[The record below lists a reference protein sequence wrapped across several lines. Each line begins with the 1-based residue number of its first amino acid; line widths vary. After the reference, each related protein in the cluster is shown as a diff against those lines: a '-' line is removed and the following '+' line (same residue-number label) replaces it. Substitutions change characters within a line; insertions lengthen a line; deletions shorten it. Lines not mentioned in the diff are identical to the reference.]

1 MWQARDG
8 EEDAWY
14 RLGRTLEAGVT
25 GEVFEAEHPRLTAP
39 CAVKILRAALTE
51 RIEAL
56 PLFRHDVETVAAL
69 RHPNVLQVMEVGSTP
84 EVPAFVVSELV
95 DGRALADRLG
105 TKSRI
110 PLRQAVDIVRGA
122 AAGLQAAHQAGV
134 VHGELNPR
142 NILLARSEGHDH
154 GVVKLLD
161 FGIVRLRALDTIATL
176 PVETIR
182 YLSPE
187 QASGRIEEMDG
198 RSDQF
203 ALAVIAYRMLS
214 GRDAFEGD
222 SAVSLLYQ
230 IVHGQPAPAPIAEGG
245 AAVEAVLRRALAKE
259 RSHRYESIGDF
270 ARAMAEAVGEQRR
283 PTPPPQVVLV
293 QPPAPVAPVVPVVRA
308 PPPALGP
315 PLATDDGSDL
325 FTHPFFEPQGM
336 EVRPRP
342 RRRRRVRII
351 YRRRRSHA
359 GLTTLLV
366 LGIVASWLGGALAVG
381 WRPPLAWRQ
390 SPLWHQLG
398 LPYGER

>member
-1 MWQARDG
+1 MWQAGEG

-25 GEVFEAEHPRLTAP
+25 GEVFEAEHPRLPAP

-56 PLFRHDVETVAAL
+56 PQFRHDVETVAAL

-84 EVPAFVVSELV
+84 EVPAFVVSELL
-95 DGRALADRLG
+95 DGRTLADRLG
-105 TKSRI
+105 VKGRI
-110 PLRQAVDIVRGA
+110 PLLQAVEIVRAA
-122 AAGLQAAHQAGV
+122 AAGLQAAHHAGV

-142 NILLARSEGHDH
+142 NILLARSEGHDR
-154 GVVKLLD
+154 VTVKLLD

-187 QASGRIEEMDG
+187 QASGRSEELDG
-198 RSDQF
+198 RADQF

-230 IVHGQPAPAPIAEGG
+230 IVHGQPNPSPIGAGG
-245 AAVEAVLRRALAKE
+245 AAVEAVLRRALAKD
-259 RSHRYESIGDF
+259 RRHRYESIGEF
-270 ARAMAEAVGEQRR
+270 AQALAEAAGEQHR
-283 PTPPPQVVLV
+283 PTPPPQVVVV
-293 QPPAPVAPVVPVVRA
+293 QPPAPVVVAPA
-308 PPPALGP
+308 PRPAPGP

-325 FTHPFFEPQGM
+325 FTHPFFEPPGM
-336 EVRPRP
+336 EPRP

-351 YRRRRSHA
+351 YRRRRSSG
-359 GLTTLLV
+359 GLTMLLV
-366 LGIVASWLGGALAVG
+366 LGIAVSWLGGALAVG

-398 LPYGER
+398 LPYAER